1 MNVRRLLIS
10 SAAIIVLLISMTAQT
25 AVAKKNTAYKDLDT
39 KLCPIGLIDFDDGD
53 SFSCAG
59 EKIRVLGID
68 APEIK
73 HPDHGIVEDQTDGA
87 RAASTTQRF
96 LKGAKRI
103 LIVRD
108 GKDPYGRT
116 LAHVLVDGE
125 LLGVKLIKAGL
136 AYENVTHFGDN
147 GMPEFALEILEA
159 SKSYPKPKFEPPWEW
174 RKQNQ
179 KKGQK

>member
-1 MNVRRLLIS
+1 MNVKRFSASLA
-10 SAAIIVLLISMTAQT
+10 AAIVLSIAISAQT
-25 AVAKKNTAYKDLDT
+25 AVAKKSKAYEGLDT

-73 HPDHGIVEDQTDGA
+73 HPDHGIQQDQDGGTS
-87 RAASTTQRF
+87 AASATQRA
-96 LKGAKRI
+96 LKNAKRI
-103 LIVRD
+103 LIVRG

-116 LAHVLVDGE
+116 LAHVIVDGE
-125 LLGVKLIKAGL
+125 LLGVKLIKSGY

-147 GMPEFALEILEA
+147 GMPEFALQILEA

-174 RKQNQ
+174 RKKNQ
-179 KKGQK
+179 KR